1 MRLFCIPVTDEPVS
15 MHAAR
20 AALNW
25 CRQLGASALMLNVV
39 TVPPL
44 HRSQN
49 PDQVRQ
55 SLKERSQH
63 FLETWQTYA
72 RHQGQTL
79 ETLSVVQDGRGV
91 AQTINDTASSKGCD
105 VIAMGTHGLGGVNRF
120 LLGSVA
126 EAVVRH
132 ATLPV
137 LLFRQGIDPQPLR
150 RLMVAVDGSLG
161 SDLAVQTTRD
171 LAAQTAASVQVL
183 HVTPDPLVPVNP
195 ARVNVARDAFEQN
208 LIRAGKLLL
217 EHTERAL
224 PGVELRAS
232 LMIPAAFR
240 RIDEVILEAA
250 RDQQADLL
258 VLGTQGRGGVER
270 LLLGSVA
277 EAVAR
282 HATLPVMLV
291 RGSLEALKG
300 VKPQTFHTEFTARDD
315 TGQKLER

>member
-15 MHAAR
+15 MNAAR

-25 CRQLGASALMLNVV
+25 CWQLGASALVLNVV

-49 PDQVRQ
+49 PERVRE
-55 SLKERSQH
+55 SLSERSQH
-63 FLETWQTYA
+63 FLETWRVYA
-72 RHQGQTL
+72 RNQGHAL
-79 ETLSVVQDGRGV
+79 EVLSVVQDGRGV
-91 AQTINDTASSKGCD
+91 AQTINETALSKGCD
-105 VIAMGTHGLGGVNRF
+105 VIAMGTHGLEGLNRF

-132 ATLPV
+132 AALPV
-137 LLFRQGIDPQPLR
+137 ILLRQGVEPTPLK

-161 SDLAVQTTRD
+161 SDLAVHTARD
-171 LAAQTAASVQVL
+171 LALQTGASVQVL
-183 HVTPDPLVPVNP
+183 HVTPDPLVPVAP
-195 ARVNVARDAFEQN
+195 PRVNVARGAFEQD
-208 LIRAGKLLL
+208 LIRAGKLLI

-224 PGVELRAS
+224 TGVELRKS
-232 LMIPAAFR
+232 LMIPTALR
-240 RIDEVILEAA
+240 RIEEVILDTA
-250 RDQQADLL
+250 RDQKIDLL

-282 HATLPVMLV
+282 HATLPVLLV
-291 RGSLEALKG
+291 RGSTAA
-300 VKPQTFHTEFTARDD
+300 PRDQTFHTEFTARD
-315 TGQKLER
+315 